1 MPKHS
6 ILFAAALFALPAFA
20 QNPTKSDK
28 TFAAAV
34 ADPTRPAT
42 DTERDTNRKPVETL
56 SPHRREAGRHRR
68 RLCRGPGLFH
78 APVRRCR
85 GAQRSCL
92 RRRAERAV
100 RLPQHRQGTAEI
112 ESWWRTADFARQL
125 AQVAGECRAEI
136 PRRRSFRARFVARC
150 WRSPR
155 RTSGRHAQPGGGKS
169 LRDRKPFPERA
180 GPRRKANIRS
190 PACTTGCVRPGL
202 PARRRKLSGA
212 NRCTQPRGS
221 SVRAKLLR

>member
-1 MPKHS
+1 MRHP
-6 ILFAAALFALPAFA
+6 ALRNSARICGNKNTRSKGWSCSGCGPAIPGA
-20 QNPTKSDK
+20 SVNIIEPHKIK
-28 TFAAAV
+28 V
-34 ADPTRPAT
+34 IWRGEE
-42 DTERDTNRKPVETL
+42 ERT
-56 SPHRREAGRHRR
+56 AGAGDARH
-68 RLCRGPGLFH
+68 FTQ
-78 APVRRCR
+78 RCR
-85 GAQRSCL
+85 GIRQMFDGFAGDDDVEGAGGVRQIL
-92 RRRAERAV
+92 RVGLR
-100 RLPQHRQGTAEI
+100 
-112 ESWWRTADFARQL
+112 
-125 AQVAGECRAEI
+125 QVAGERRAEI

-190 PACTTGCVRPGL
+190 PACTTGCVRRGL